1 MTAGAAFVSSNR
13 VDAATAQSAYTVKA
27 GDTLSAIANANDTT
41 VAKLVSA
48 NSIQNEHLIH
58 VGQQLKLSEAA
69 TTYTV
74 KSGDTLGAIAEDT
87 KVTVANLVT
96 YNNIT
101 DANFIHVGQV
111 LKLTGTTA
119 TTAAAATTTSAQATT
134 PAASTQ
140 TAATTTPATTSQA
153 TTTQS
158 TTTSATTNTTPAAS
172 TTTAATAQ
180 ANTTTSTTTSYGSFK
195 LSFYDPA
202 VLGSNLGYSGVAAN
216 LSVFP
221 KGTKL
226 KITLSNGTVWY
237 RTVNDTGSFA
247 QSNSHQLDVA
257 MPSSQIPSAGILYA
271 QVSVVK

>member
-1 MTAGAAFVSSNR
+1 M
-13 VDAATAQSAYTVKA
+13 
-27 GDTLSAIANANDTT
+27 
-41 VAKLVSA
+41 
-48 NSIQNEHLIH
+48 IH
-58 VGQQLKLSEAA
+58 VGQQLKLTEAA

-111 LKLTGTTA
+111 LKLTGTTTPA
-119 TTAAAATTTSAQATT
+119 TTTTSAQTTSTPATTTAASTTSPAASTTQASTTTATQTQTPAKSTTTTTPAKSTTTT
-134 PAASTQ
+134 PAASTSTQ
-140 TAATTTPATTSQA
+140 TQTTTPAATTSTASTTTTSQ
-153 TTTQS
+153 
-158 TTTSATTNTTPAAS
+158 AS
-172 TTTAATAQ
+172 TTTA
-180 ANTTTSTTTSYGSFK
+180 SSSTSYGTFK

-202 VLGSNLGYSGVAAN
+202 VLGSSLGYSGVAAN

-247 QSNSHQLDVA
+247 QSNSRQLDVA